1 MSEPFTNGNDG
12 RDAGGK
18 FTAGNRGGPG
28 NPRAKYARQMRE
40 RLDDCLFKAVSP
52 DRLLAAIDAVL
63 KLAEAGDVQALK
75 LLMER
80 IAGPPV
86 ASDVLQRIEDLEE
99 MLNHEHQPAAN

>member
-1 MSEPFTNGNDG
+1 MNEPFSNGRNDDG
-12 RDAGGK
+12 TFAK
-18 FTAGNRGGPG
+18 GNRGGPG
-28 NPRAKYARQMRE
+28 NPRARYARQLRE

-63 KLAEAGDVQALK
+63 KLAEAGDVAALK

-99 MLNHEHQPAAN
+99 KVNHEHQQSVE